1 MKYNNICKEV
11 KNMESMVIDF
21 GTSKKQLFEK
31 KQKRFTELKIGYFE
45 DRLSVE
51 EIEEF
56 NELGYWMIIH
66 NV

>member
-1 MKYNNICKEV
+1 
-11 KNMESMVIDF
+11 MESMVIDF